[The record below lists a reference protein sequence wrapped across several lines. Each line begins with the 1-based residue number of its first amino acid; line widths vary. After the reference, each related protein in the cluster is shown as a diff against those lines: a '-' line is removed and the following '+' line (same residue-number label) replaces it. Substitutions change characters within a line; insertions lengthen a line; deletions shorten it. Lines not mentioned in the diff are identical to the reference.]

1 MITGLFISRQATE
14 KYDYRFITT
23 QHLQTMKIILF
34 LCSLLL
40 FSFTVNSGKLPVNR
54 WVVES
59 NSSLFI
65 EGRSNISP
73 FRCDVTRYL
82 KADTLEL
89 FKDEKGRQFIFSNS
103 YLTIDINGF
112 DCHQR
117 FITND
122 FRKTLKATQNRY
134 LKVHMISLGLFDT
147 DNRQLV
153 KGNVEIE
160 LAGVLKKVAVDFV
173 STPTGPG
180 RIQMS
185 GSKTL
190 LFSDF
195 NLVPPRKLAGFVR
208 IEEEIKVNFQLCF
221 KIIP

>member
-1 MITGLFISRQATE
+1 MR
-14 KYDYRFITT
+14 
-23 QHLQTMKIILF
+23 IILF

-40 FSFTVNSGKLPVNR
+40 LASFKTGNASNPPVNR

-65 EGRSNISP
+65 EGKSNISP

-122 FRKTLKATQNRY
+122 FRKTLKANQNRY
-134 LKVHMISLGLFDT
+134 LKVRMINIGLFDT
-147 DNRQLV
+147 DNRTLV

-160 LAGVLKKVAVDFV
+160 LAGVLKKATIDFI
-173 STPTGPG
+173 STPTGAS
-180 RIQMS
+180 RIQMN
-185 GSKTL
+185 GSKTF

-195 NLVPPRKLAGFVR
+195 NLIPPRKLAGFVR
-208 IEEEIKVNFQLCF
+208 IEQEIKVNFQLCF

>member
-1 MITGLFISRQATE
+1 
-14 KYDYRFITT
+14 
-23 QHLQTMKIILF
+23 MKIILF
-34 LCSLLL
+34 LCCLLL
-40 FSFTVNSGKLPVNR
+40 FASFTIFSGKLPVNR

-59 NSSLFI
+59 SSSLYI

-89 FKDEKGRQFIFSNS
+89 FKDEKGRQLIFSDS

-122 FRKTLKATQNRY
+122 FRKTLKAGQNRY
-134 LKVHMISLGLFDT
+134 LKVHMINMGLFDT
-147 DNRQLV
+147 DSRQLV

-160 LAGVLKKVAVDFV
+160 LAGVMKKATIDFV
-173 STPTGPG
+173 SIPG
-180 RIQMS
+180 GSERIQMH
-185 GSKTL
+185 GCKTF

-208 IEEEIKVNFQLCF
+208 IEEEIKVNFHLCF

>member
-1 MITGLFISRQATE
+1 
-14 KYDYRFITT
+14 
-23 QHLQTMKIILF
+23 MK
-34 LCSLLL
+34 
-40 FSFTVNSGKLPVNR
+40 
-54 WVVES
+54 
-59 NSSLFI
+59 
-65 EGRSNISP
+65 
-73 FRCDVTRYL
+73 YL

-89 FKDEKGRQFIFSNS
+89 YKDEKGRLFIFSNS

-122 FRKTLKATQNRY
+122 FRKTLKASQNRY
-134 LKVHMISLGLFDT
+134 LKVHMINMGIFDAGS
-147 DNRQLV
+147 RQLV

-160 LAGVLKKVAVDFV
+160 LAGVLKKATIDFV
-173 STPTGPG
+173 SNPIGDG
-180 RIQMS
+180 RIQMN
-185 GSKTL
+185 GSKSF

-195 NLVPPRKLAGFVR
+195 KLVPPRKLAGFVR